1 MKKLLGLI
9 LLFSMISC
17 KNDDARDENIFEFN
31 LNNSYRIEST
41 GMIFETFNAF
51 EEANNP
57 AFKLILTDS
66 EIGDELTQ
74 PCCDTPW
81 DYIINPTTEVKI
93 SFVKSKNDLR
103 SGVYEYNR
111 GAVDNDFVIS
121 ISNAMNFDSNNKLIS
136 QESVAIPYFTDQ
148 EFSIENAQI
157 ELLFGQVIFELNY
170 IIELNE
176 RKRIVNGLQLER

>member
-57 AFKLILTDS
+57 VEPAS
-66 EIGDELTQ
+66 
-74 PCCDTPW
+74 
-81 DYIINPTTEVKI
+81 
-93 SFVKSKNDLR
+93 
-103 SGVYEYNR
+103 
-111 GAVDNDFVIS
+111 
-121 ISNAMNFDSNNKLIS
+121 
-136 QESVAIPYFTDQ
+136 
-148 EFSIENAQI
+148 
-157 ELLFGQVIFELNY
+157 LF
-170 IIELNE
+170 
-176 RKRIVNGLQLER
+176 